1 MSSDIQVFVRWKEQ
15 TIFAGEDVECIITFK
30 NVAESS
36 HAEPARGVQP
46 PAQRKTPRPL
56 NNGTNGDSYF
66 SPRSPQNS
74 FFHNTRRTLVQTPR
88 QKTFSRS
95 HRQSASLGAFATSH
109 SFPPHYTAS
118 SLSQEQLPN
127 RRHRRSV
134 SILSI
139 DSEVGNDRSPI
150 PSQFGRPRPLRGHGR
165 SASLQISPQGVAGT
179 DEIVT
184 LAGRSHI
191 RGSPAPAL
199 NTNQTVGNRR
209 VDGDRSLKL
218 SRPDSGT
225 ASPVTSADLSR
236 GLYGRATPLPTNFKF
251 PVVASSAAGGGG
263 GGISRSLGPAISDGG
278 SAPGQSPKPN
288 FRDSIS
294 IGQQS
299 HLAPVT
305 KIISTSSVNG
315 SNRSSGEFYSLSNN
329 STETLESEYTNY
341 SLSRLPNLLRHS
353 RHYSNVEPAGKPRN
367 SETLLMGYAQI
378 SATFTVDGS
387 LINKAAFEDVKRKGV
402 VGGPGNRSEHS
413 GGGKGRRGGGLWS
426 ALGLNAIE
434 DSLTGLLSSG
444 DLNGLRDMRGVA
456 SSRSIPLLSTPQSL
470 LFVDLRLAPGEEKS
484 FSFAFTLPKG
494 LPASHKGKAV
504 KFSYNLII
512 GTQRPSGPK
521 EVQHV
526 NRINV
531 PFRVFSGVNSRG
543 DVLGH
548 DLMVPYVLLRDE
560 ARVQKIGSTPPP
572 PKKEK
577 SISRPTWTSASGFLS
592 YVDELLEQKTSRS
605 SPPALKTPLASIR
618 ETPRDPPTCKDAIDL
633 AILRSNQVNE
643 SNRST
648 NRFEIARNGRRIA
661 VVVLNR
667 PSHRLGETIIATI
680 DFVGAALP
688 CYSLRATLETSEKV
702 APSLAMRSSTSV
714 NRATRRV
721 HASYS
726 ENTLFAT
733 RVVFSPAIPISATPT
748 LLTSGVN
755 LEWELRFEFVT
766 ASSHGEDTGPSGAML
781 LESVGED
788 DRGSVFASLE
798 NLSCESFEISIPLT
812 VYGETIREL
821 LAEESQGYP
830 I

>member
-1 MSSDIQVFVRWKEQ
+1 MV
-15 TIFAGEDVECIITFK
+15 
-30 NVAESS
+30 N
-36 HAEPARGVQP
+36 
-46 PAQRKTPRPL
+46 
-56 NNGTNGDSYF
+56 
-66 SPRSPQNS
+66 
-74 FFHNTRRTLVQTPR
+74 
-88 QKTFSRS
+88 
-95 HRQSASLGAFATSH
+95 
-109 SFPPHYTAS
+109 
-118 SLSQEQLPN
+118 
-127 RRHRRSV
+127 
-134 SILSI
+134 
-139 DSEVGNDRSPI
+139 
-150 PSQFGRPRPLRGHGR
+150 
-165 SASLQISPQGVAGT
+165 
-179 DEIVT
+179 
-184 LAGRSHI
+184 
-191 RGSPAPAL
+191 
-199 NTNQTVGNRR
+199 
-209 VDGDRSLKL
+209 
-218 SRPDSGT
+218 
-225 ASPVTSADLSR
+225 
-236 GLYGRATPLPTNFKF
+236 
-251 PVVASSAAGGGG
+251 
-263 GGISRSLGPAISDGG
+263 DGG
-278 SAPGQSPKPN
+278 SAPSPKPN
-288 FRDSIS
+288 PRDSIS

-305 KIISTSSVNG
+305 RIISTSSVNG

-341 SLSRLPNLLRHS
+341 SVNRRANLLRHI

-387 LINKAAFEDVKRKGV
+387 LINQAVFEDVKRKGV
-402 VGGPGNRSEHS
+402 VGGPGNQAEHS
-413 GGGKGRRGGGLWS
+413 GGGKSRRSGGLWS

-444 DLNGLRDMRGVA
+444 DLSGLRDMRGVT

-470 LFVDLRLAPGEEKS
+470 LFVDLRLAPGDEKS

-526 NRINV
+526 NRINI
-531 PFRVFSGVNSRG
+531 PFRVFSGVNCKAPPFTFFFLKNYRLANSFQARG

-560 ARVQKIGSTPPP
+560 ARVQKIGSSPPP
-572 PKKEK
+572 PKKEQ
-577 SISRPTWTSASGFLS
+577 SIGRLTWTSASGFLS
-592 YVDELLEQKTSRS
+592 YVDEILEQKTSRS
-605 SPPALKTPLASIR
+605 SPPALKTPLASIP
-618 ETPRDPPTCKDAIDL
+618 ETSGDPPTCKDAIDL
-633 AILRSNQVNE
+633 AILRSNQVTD

-667 PSHRLGETIIATI
+667 PFHRLGETIIATI

-688 CYSLRATLETSEKV
+688 CYSLRATLETSEKIT
-702 APSLAMRSSTSV
+702 PSLAMRSSTSI

-755 LEWELRFEFVT
+755 LEWGLRFEFVT
-766 ASSHGEDTGPSGAML
+766 SSSHSEDAGPSGAKL

-812 VYGETIREL
+812 VYGETIREP
-821 LAEESQGYP
+821 LAEEGQGYS